1 METSRSTPTA
11 ALEEHNSGS
20 VAAEKRVQ
28 YEVGTLDMAP
38 FKALRWQQKRL
49 VELEVEA
56 GGGGGNGGGG
66 FPGAMSVQV
75 RSLER

>member
-1 METSRSTPTA
+1 METSRFTPTA
-11 ALEEHNSGS
+11 ALDEHNSGS
-20 VAAEKRVQ
+20 AAAEKRVQ

-56 GGGGGNGGGG
+56 GGGGGNGGRG